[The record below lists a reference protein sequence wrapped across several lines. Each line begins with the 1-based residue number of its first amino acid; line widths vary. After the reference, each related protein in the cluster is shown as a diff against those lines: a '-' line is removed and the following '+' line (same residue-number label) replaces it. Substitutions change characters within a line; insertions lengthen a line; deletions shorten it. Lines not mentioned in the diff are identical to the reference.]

1 MKVVQPNQFKK
12 AVKKLYP
19 DQKADL
25 DQAIKYI
32 MNDPDI
38 GQSKTGDLSD
48 VLVYKFKM
56 FKQLILLAY
65 TYEVQTITLTLLT
78 ISTYENCY

>member
-1 MKVVQPNQFKK
+1 MIKLKVVQTNQFKK
-12 AVKKLYP
+12 AVKILNP

-38 GQSKTGDLSD
+38 GQSKTEDLSD

-56 FKQLILLAY
+56 SKQ
-65 TYEVQTITLTLLT
+65 LTLLA
-78 ISTYENCY
+78 